1 MRRMMTTLEAA
12 AALGVTERTIYRVI
26 KKTGMR
32 WRLQRQHP
40 GGTYLFSGE
49 DVVALARIMKRRNI
63 GHLVRTLTPDAC
75 ITDASRPR

>member
-32 WRLQRQHP
+32 WRLQRQHR

-49 DVVALARIMKRRNI
+49 DVVALARILKRRNV
-63 GHLVRTLTPDAC
+63 GYLVRTLTPDAC